1 MEFGPTAFLE
11 FKLPI
16 IDSISS
22 SVTTSSKKEFKF
34 QFLRLFEKCLLDFG
48 VFLSIFSAIVPKSLN
63 FLRFFL
69 SLIILSPIFRQVGC
83 VLLDC

>member
-34 QFLRLFEKCLLDFG
+34 
-48 VFLSIFSAIVPKSLN
+48 
-63 FLRFFL
+63 
-69 SLIILSPIFRQVGC
+69 
-83 VLLDC
+83 